1 MTLLLAALAVALAGC
16 SDDSSDD
23 GTTVTITINNAS
35 IAGKTFTYSDTS
47 GGYENTI
54 TFGNDGKTFT
64 YTRTYTGTTGEGSGT
79 GTGSGTINDFSDT
92 QSVVFGNEDSAYP
105 LDTISEAI
113 TLTFTAADSGLTGPD
128 TTWEETISAGS
139 KCPYFS
145 LYCCVK
151 KSGEVIYAT
160 LSSLYV
166 GWSDSVF
173 KYGDVTL

>member
-16 SDDSSDD
+16 SDDSDSSDD
-23 GTTVTITINNAS
+23 GTTVTITVNNAS

-64 YTRTYTGTTGEGSGT
+64 YKRTYTGT

-92 QSVVFGNEDSAYP
+92 QSTVFGDEDSTYP

-113 TLTFTAADSGLTGPD
+113 TLTFTTADDGLTGSD
-128 TTWEETISAGS
+128 TTWERTISAGNE
-139 KCPYFS
+139 CPYFS
-145 LYCCVK
+145 LFSRVK
-151 KSGEVIYAT
+151 KSGEVTYAT